1 MPAYGPEVM
10 GAPTRDHDQPFWDP
24 EVQTMDPDSRRALQL
39 ERLKTLVTNS
49 LTGGPEGT
57 GVGLFQRKLAEAGI
71 ESANDITALADI
83 NKIPTTVK
91 QDLRDSEAGAPPLGD
106 YRFTTINDC
115 IRIGQ
120 STGTTGTPTLTIVT
134 RHDLWIEYESAARN
148 WWRNGWRP
156 GQVVTHC
163 HPAYLYGGGLML
175 SGTLEY
181 FGFLNLWVPPPETDE
196 LAEQAIEIWK
206 RIHPDISMAMLS
218 MHRFTEVAAKLG
230 VDLNEDCGFPSF
242 SMGGFGRGLMPLM
255 TAGFECYAYIGGPN
269 SVSDGAH
276 IHEDWAIVQAID
288 PETGADVPD
297 GQWGNLVVTTLDRD
311 NGLLRYDLEEAAM
324 FDSTPCA
331 TGETTKRG
339 FWGGR
344 FKDFL
349 KCGGVSFQP
358 NDIERVLGREVPEA
372 CQPTLEFEIVNP
384 KGGDGPL
391 VMRLEVGGDGGDP
404 LALDAKV
411 RHVIRLEIG
420 LELDLAV
427 MDRETLPRSG
437 YKLKRVVDA

>member
-1 MPAYGPEVM
+1 MPSYGPEVI
-10 GAPTRDHDQPFWDP
+10 GPPERDPEQPFWDP
-24 EVQTMDPDSRRALQL
+24 EMQTMDRGERAQLQL
-39 ERLKTLVTNS
+39 DRLRDLVGKC
-49 LTGGPEGT
+49 LDRP
-57 GVGLFQRKLAEAGI
+57 VGLFARKLGEAGVT
-71 ESANDITALADI
+71 SAEDITSLEDI
-83 NKIPTTVK
+83 NRIPTTTK
-91 QDLRDSEAGAPPLGD
+91 QDLRDSEAAHPPLGD
-106 YRFTTINDC
+106 YRFTPLSEC
-115 IRIGQ
+115 VRIGQ
-120 STGTTGTPTLTIVT
+120 STGTTGTPTVTVLT
-134 RHDLWIEYESAARN
+134 RRDLFIEYESAARN

-175 SGTLEY
+175 SSTLEY

-196 LAEQAIEIWK
+196 LAEQALNIWK
-206 RIHPDISMAMLS
+206 RISPDVPMTALS
-218 MHRFTEVAAKLG
+218 QHRFAEVAAKLG
-230 VDLNEDCGFPSF
+230 VDLTEDCGFPEF
-242 SMGGFGRGLMPLM
+242 RMGGFGRGLMPLM

-269 SVSDGAH
+269 LVSDGAH

-288 PETGADVPD
+288 PATGADVPE

-324 FDSTPCA
+324 FDSTPCP

-349 KCGGVSFQP
+349 NCGGVSFQP
-358 NDIERVLGREVPEA
+358 NDIERVLGREVPEV
-372 CQPTLEFEIVNP
+372 CTPTLEFEIVDP
-384 KGGDGPL
+384 AGGDFPL

-404 LALDAKV
+404 AAIGDRV
-411 RHVIRLEIG
+411 RAVLREQIG
-420 LELDLAV
+420 LEVDLSV
-427 MDRETLPRSG
+427 VDRETLPRSG

>member
-1 MPAYGPEVM
+1 MPSYGPEVM
-10 GAPTRDHDQPFWDP
+10 APAPPALDQPFWDP
-24 EVQTMDPDSRRALQL
+24 GCQTMDPEARRELQL
-39 ERLKTLVTNS
+39 VRLKAMVDKVFAA
-49 LTGGPEGT
+49 E
-57 GVGLFQRKLAEAGI
+57 VGLFGRKLAEAGI
-71 ESANDITALADI
+71 TSSADITTLADI
-83 NKIPTTVK
+83 NKIPVTLK
-91 QDLRDSEAGAPPLGD
+91 QDLRDSEAAAPPLGD
-106 YRFTTINDC
+106 YRFTPLSEC

-120 STGTTGTPTLTIVT
+120 STGTTGTPTVTVLT

-218 MHRFTEVAAKLG
+218 MHRFSEVAAKLG
-230 VDLNEDCGFPSF
+230 VDLQKDCGFPSF

-255 TAGFECYAYIGGPN
+255 TAGFECYAYLGGPN

-276 IHEDWAIVQAID
+276 VHEDWAIVQAID
-288 PETGADVPD
+288 PETGDDVPD

-324 FDSTPCA
+324 FDSTPCP

-358 NDIERVLGREVPEA
+358 NDIERILAREVPEV
-372 CQPTLEFEIVNP
+372 CQPTLEFEIENP
-384 KGGDGPL
+384 NGGEFPL
-391 VMRLEVGGDGGDP
+391 VMRLEVGGDGGSADM
-404 LALDAKV
+404 AAIEAKV
-411 RHVIRLEIG
+411 RSVLRGQIG
-420 LELDLAV
+420 LELDLTV
-427 MDRETLPRSG
+427 LERETLPRSG
-437 YKLKRVVDA
+437 YKLKRLV

>member
-1 MPAYGPEVM
+1 MPSYGPEVI
-10 GAPTRDHDQPFWDP
+10 GPPARDPDQPFWDP
-24 EVQTMDPDSRRALQL
+24 EMQTMDRDERAQLQL
-39 ERLKTLVTNS
+39 DRLRTLVQRCLDT
-49 LTGGPEGT
+49 P
-57 GVGLFQRKLAEAGI
+57 VGLFARKLGEAGI
-71 ESANDITALADI
+71 ESGRDITTLDDV
-83 NKIPTTVK
+83 NRIPTTTK
-91 QDLRDSEAGAPPLGD
+91 QDLRDSEAQHPPLGD
-106 YRFTTINDC
+106 YRATPLSEC

-120 STGTTGTPTLTIVT
+120 STGTTGTPTVTVLT
-134 RHDLWIEYESAARN
+134 RKDLFIEYESAARN

-175 SGTLEY
+175 SSTLEY
-181 FGFLNLWVPPPETDE
+181 FGFLNLWVPPPDTDE
-196 LAEQAIEIWK
+196 LAEQAINIWK
-206 RIHPDISMAMLS
+206 RISPDVPMTALS
-218 MHRFTEVAAKLG
+218 QHRFAEVADKLG
-230 VDLNEDCGFPSF
+230 VDLTEDCGFPAF
-242 SMGGFGRGLMPLM
+242 TMGGFGRGLMPLM

-269 SVSDGAH
+269 TVSDGAH

-288 PETGADVPD
+288 PATGSDVPE

-324 FDSTPCA
+324 FDSTPCP

-349 KCGGVSFQP
+349 NCGGVSFQP
-358 NDIERVLGREVPEA
+358 NDIERVLGREVPQV
-372 CQPTLEFEIVNP
+372 CTPTLEFEIVDP
-384 KGGDGPL
+384 QGGEGPL

-404 LALDAKV
+404 AAIDDRV
-411 RHVIRLEIG
+411 RTVLREQIG
-420 LELDLAV
+420 LEVDLSV
-427 MDRETLPRSG
+427 VERETLPRSG